1 MMTQTERLIGEI
13 REKCR
18 AIAEPLRYLKGV
30 GGTLPDLPGDIVL
43 LQRNRDY
50 PINRTPQPMQL
61 LHRCYVLTVSLQEEG
76 LVCAAEH
83 TCRIPEGGA
92 TLVYPFQGHHY
103 VVEQEN
109 FFWLVAT
116 FHMENA
122 FLPDLMLRSFELS
135 PFAWRLTARM
145 VELYLELLAG
155 SAERVR
161 EGLLQTTLYALLLE
175 LRLGRCGEEGRPGG
189 ALPPRQ
195 HRRNCRSRAFGCR
208 IVGRV
213 RHFDSVD
220 VSPVSLAGRLQS
232 RRIYPDAPDQAGDQT
247 PECEQYADCGGRRG
261 VRFHLAGGFQ
271 PLLPQGGRL
280 LSERVSAETSRLTG
294 TARDAA
300 GPRVASFAMMRN

>member
-195 HRRNCRSRAFGCR
+195 HRIELFERM
-208 IVGRV
+208 
-213 RHFDSVD
+213 
-220 VSPVSLAGRLQS
+220 S
-232 RRIYPDAPDQAGDQT
+232 RRISGGI
-247 PECEQYADCGGRRG
+247 ADP
-261 VRFHLAGGFQ
+261 A
-271 PLLPQGGRL
+271 
-280 LSERVSAETSRLTG
+280 LSV
-294 TARDAA
+294 AA
-300 GPRVASFAMMRN
+300 LSDEFGI

>member
-116 FHMENA
+116 FHVKNA
-122 FLPDLMLRSFELS
+122 SLPDLMLRSFELS

-195 HRRNCRSRAFGCR
+195 HRIELFERM
-208 IVGRV
+208 
-213 RHFDSVD
+213 
-220 VSPVSLAGRLQS
+220 S
-232 RRIYPDAPDQAGDQT
+232 RRISGGIADPALSVAALSDEFGISIPSMYLLFHSLVGCNPGEYIRTLRIKRAIKLLNANNMLIAEVAGESGFTSQAVFSRCFRKVVGCS
-247 PECEQYADCGGRRG
+247 P
-261 VRFHLAGGFQ
+261 
-271 PLLPQGGRL
+271 
-280 LSERVSAETSRLTG
+280 SEYLRKL
-294 TARDAA
+294 
-300 GPRVASFAMMRN
+300 RN